1 MLLTLSS
8 RRTATRSVPVSKR
21 VTTFCAGILAA
32 AILSGCAVQSSS
44 PTANKGEPVS
54 AILSAQMIDG
64 DANYPQ
70 AHASSIAETLDG
82 KLVATWFAGVHE
94 RHPNVGIYIA
104 HFENGSWQKAVEV
117 ANGKQPDGTFQPTW
131 NPVLFQPEVGDLLL
145 FYKVGPNPRE
155 WWGMVMRSADGGRT
169 WGTPERLPDGILGP
183 IKNKPI
189 VTNDGSWLSPSSSE
203 TMEVWHM
210 HFERSKDQGKTW
222 TKSEMVNR
230 GPGIDAIQPSV
241 LVHAD
246 GRMQAVA
253 RTKQGA
259 LASAWSSDRGI
270 TWTPVSAID
279 LPNPSSG
286 TDAVTLKD
294 GRHLIIYNHSAHRP
308 DTPGKGVRYP
318 LNLAI
323 SDDGISWTPILTL
336 EDKPLVSGYAY
347 PAMIQSADGL
357 VHLTYTWD
365 RKRIKHVVVD
375 PAKL

>member
-1 MLLTLSS
+1 MLLARPSGHVARLTAAS
-8 RRTATRSVPVSKR
+8 RKPLRNL
-21 VTTFCAGILAA
+21 CASLLAA
-32 AILSGCAVQSSS
+32 LALGGCAVQNTTSGAAV
-44 PTANKGEPVS
+44 TEPVD
-54 AILSAQMIDG
+54 AILSAQIIDQ
-64 DANYPQ
+64 DARYPQ
-70 AHASSIAETLDG
+70 AHASSIAQTLEG
-82 KLVATWFAGVHE
+82 NLVATWFAGVHE
-94 RHPNVGIYIA
+94 RHPQVGIYIA
-104 HFENGSWQKAVEV
+104 HFENGRWQPAVEV
-117 ANGKQPDGTFQPTW
+117 ANGVQPDGSSQPTW
-131 NPVLFQPEVGDLLL
+131 NPVLFQPEVGDLHL

-155 WWGMVMRSADGGRT
+155 WWGMVMRSSDGGHT
-169 WGTPERLPDGILGP
+169 WSQPERLPDGILGP
-183 IKNKPI
+183 VKNKPL
-189 VTNDGSWLSPSSSE
+189 VMNDGSWLSPSSSE
-203 TMEVWHM
+203 TWEAWHM
-210 HFERSKDQGKTW
+210 HFERSRDQGKTW
-222 TKSEMVNR
+222 TKSEPVNR
-230 GPGIDAIQPSV
+230 GPGIDAIQPSI
-241 LVHAD
+241 LVHPD
-246 GRMQAVA
+246 GRVQAVA

-259 LASAWSSDRGI
+259 IGSAWSSDRGI

-323 SDDGISWTPILTL
+323 SDDGISWTPVLTL

-365 RKRIKHVVVD
+365 RKRIKHLVVD